1 MTKDR
6 VYGLIVKPLV
16 FVAAALPFV
25 WMAGGAFGSWD
36 AGLTADPV
44 REIIHR
50 CGKTALN
57 MLTTQWAKAY
67 PNFRIN
73 AVDPG
78 YTATDFNHH
87 SGPQTVQEGTDAI
100 VEYAQ
105 LGPDGPTGGYFD
117 RHGELPW

>member
-1 MTKDR
+1 
-6 VYGLIVKPLV
+6 
-16 FVAAALPFV
+16 
-25 WMAGGAFGSWD
+25 
-36 AGLTADPV
+36 
-44 REIIHR
+44 
-50 CGKTALN
+50 

-73 AVDPG
+73 VVDPG

-87 SGPQTVQEGTDAI
+87 SGPQTVTEGTDAI

-105 LGPDGPTGGYFD
+105 IGPDGPTGGYFD